1 LKNKFTLKT
10 FIELIILALLTI
22 VTSYAAMRLTDHSTK
37 EIKPQI
43 LYGQTIPHESE
54 PQLVQLKKTFSL

>member
-22 VTSYAAMRLTDHSTK
+22 ITVFAALKLTDQSAK
-37 EIKPQI
+37 ETKPQI
-43 LYGQTIPHESE
+43 LYGQTIPHDPELE
-54 PQLVQLKKTFSL
+54 AIQLKKTNSL